1 MDYSKKNERTPIIE
15 IAKAMGFKVFTARF
29 DDRNLSGTIGI
40 SKKLRKKYGSDKVII
55 LNNQDTDKHILFT
68 LAHELAH
75 YIFDY
80 ISDSSE
86 EYSNSYRTNES
97 QTDSESTAN
106 RITASSLMPAS
117 SYSNTYT
124 AHLKDKKDSDIFRAQ
139 SNYFASFNEYRNE
152 LLDYRIN
159 SKEILNETDQES
171 VLATFTRILQEKE
184 VNKYL
189 NKATSKD

>member
-97 QTDSESTAN
+97 QTDSELKAN
-106 RITASSLMPAS
+106 RFASSFLMPAS
-117 SYSNTYT
+117 SFSNTYK
-124 AHLKDKKDSDIFRAQ
+124 ALLKDKKDKETIIKKLSDIFNVPETAVRIRIEELELD
-139 SNYFASFNEYRNE
+139 NE
-152 LLDYRIN
+152 
-159 SKEILNETDQES
+159 
-171 VLATFTRILQEKE
+171 
-184 VNKYL
+184 
-189 NKATSKD
+189 